1 VRVLVGT
8 VLGLFEFGAGARHAL
23 APLAGREVTAL
34 AREGRHTWWSRL
46 ARGLPAIRGVALA

>member
-1 VRVLVGT
+1 MLVGT